1 MAAITMV
8 QALNDCLHEEMTTDE
23 RVFVLGE
30 DVGIYNG
37 AFRVTAGLLEKFGS
51 ERVWDTPLSESAIIG
66 NAIGAA
72 LYGMRPVA
80 EMQFADFVACGF
92 NQITNNAATIH
103 YRWGPEVPMT
113 VRLPWGGGVSG
124 GPFHSKCMEA
134 WFLNTPG
141 LKMVCPST
149 PSDAKGLLRA
159 AIRDRNPVLYFEHKN
174 LYRDP
179 SIKEEVSEDPDF
191 VTEIGKARIVRAGR
205 DITVV
210 TYGMMVHWALKA
222 AKVLAAEGVEV
233 EVLDLRS
240 LLPFDRASIVESVK
254 KTNRAFVL
262 TEACLTGSISGEFAS
277 IIADDCFEFL
287 DAPVKRMGSIDTPVP
302 YAPPLEKVFLP
313 SIEGITQGL
322 RALAAY

>member
-8 QALNDCLHEEMTTDE
+8 QALNDCLHEEMTNDE

-37 AFRVTAGLLEKFGS
+37 AFRVTAGLLEKFGTS
-51 ERVWDTPLSESAIIG
+51 RVWDTPLSESAIIG

-92 NQITNNAATIH
+92 NQLVNNAATIH

-149 PSDAKGLLRA
+149 PCDAKGLLRA
-159 AIRDRNPVLYFEHKN
+159 AIRDRNPVLYLEHKN

-179 SIKEEVSEDPDF
+179 SIKEEVSNDADF
-191 VTEIGKARIVRAGR
+191 VVEIG
-205 DITVV
+205 
-210 TYGMMVHWALKA
+210 
-222 AKVLAAEGVEV
+222 
-233 EVLDLRS
+233 
-240 LLPFDRASIVESVK
+240 
-254 KTNRAFVL
+254 
-262 TEACLTGSISGEFAS
+262 
-277 IIADDCFEFL
+277 
-287 DAPVKRMGSIDTPVP
+287 
-302 YAPPLEKVFLP
+302 
-313 SIEGITQGL
+313 
-322 RALAAY
+322 